1 MTIAARS
8 SGYRSVVA
16 LFLCACFASAAAQ
29 ELAPRAGDA
38 DIGTSYALRKSLVWF
53 DRTLTQREVY
63 GAAYADI
70 DRDGRMDVV
79 IAPVYYTGLG
89 PAEPIRVY
97 MNTGSGFADQTGT
110 RLTVPGPGLVH
121 ARETI
126 AGDFNGDGWVDIF
139 IVGHG
144 SDAPPYPGEAPQL
157 FINNGNGTLHYDD
170 QFASMV
176 GFDHGAASGD
186 IDRDGDL
193 DVLVVQQHHAHFLI
207 NDGSAH
213 FTRDDTR
220 LPAESEWKNW
230 FTGEIMDLDRDGF
243 LDVILGGHEYDGAPT
258 TIYWG
263 DSGGSFSAS
272 RKTILPTVAT
282 REIVLAYG
290 GEDIDGDGDRDL
302 VLSRTGSNPF
312 YSGRYLQ
319 VLVQTQPRVFA
330 DESASR
336 ISLDT
341 SKPWIDYL
349 RLQDIN
355 GDQFLDILHDDRG
368 ETVNG
373 PVAWVND
380 GHGVFTTYGG
390 TVTPAPTLEIG
401 DAAIAEG
408 NSGSKM
414 LVFPVRASQPLV
426 SPVVFDT
433 FTESGS
439 ALAGSDFDNVYA
451 PGQVIAATQRLGSF
465 QVPILGEPW
474 IEMNEKFAAVVG
486 YASGAV
492 LSRSRAHGTILN
504 DDMATLSVAD
514 AVVQEGPA
522 GQKTLAFSVN
532 LSWPLPTPV
541 SFDISTSNGTA
552 LAGSDYVAR
561 AQSGRVIDP
570 GRTSAKFEVA
580 ILGDALNEPSETFNV
595 TVSAV
600 SGALSGDLSAVGT
613 IVDDDPAP
621 TVAPTTAQV
630 SAKPVTCQSLRGQI
644 VALEQR
650 VAVGALDEARG
661 IGQIMEREKTLRTRG
676 CR

>member
-1 MTIAARS
+1 MLRS
-8 SGYRSVVA
+8 AVT
-16 LFLCACFASAAAQ
+16 LCLCAGLGTVAAQ
-29 ELAPRAGDA
+29 ELAPRADDA
-38 DIGTSYALRKSLVWF
+38 DIGTSYALRKSLVWY
-53 DRTLTQREVY
+53 DRTIAQREVY

-79 IAPVYYTGLG
+79 IAPVYFTGLG
-89 PAEPIRVY
+89 PAEPIKVL
-97 MNTGSGFADQTGT
+97 MNTGSGFADQTAT

-139 IVGHG
+139 IAGHG
-144 SDAPPYPGEAPQL
+144 YDAPPFPGEAPQL

-170 QFASMV
+170 QFAAMI
-176 GFDHGAASGD
+176 GFNHGAASGD

-220 LPAESEWKNW
+220 LPAETEWKNW
-230 FTGEIMDLDRDGF
+230 FTGEILDLDRDGF
-243 LDVILGGHEYDGAPT
+243 LDVIIGGHEYDNGPT

-263 DSGGSFSAS
+263 ATGGSFSAS

-290 GEDIDGDGDRDL
+290 AEDIDGDGDRDL
-302 VLSRTGSNPF
+302 VLSRTGSDPF

-349 RLQDIN
+349 RLQDVN

-368 ETVNG
+368 ETVSG
-373 PVAWVND
+373 PVAWTND
-380 GHGVFTTYGG
+380 GHGVFTAYGG

-408 NSGSKM
+408 NSGSKL

-426 SPVVFDT
+426 SPVTFDT

-474 IEMNEKFAAVVG
+474 IEMNEKFAAVIG
-486 YASGAV
+486 YAGGAV

-504 DDMATLSVAD
+504 DDLATLSVAD
-514 AVVQEGPA
+514 AVIQEGPA
-522 GQKTLAFSVN
+522 GQKTLGFAVN

-541 SFDISTSNGTA
+541 TFDVSTGNGTA

-561 AQSGRVIDP
+561 AQSGRVIDA

-580 ILGDALNEPSETFNV
+580 IVGDATNEPTETFNV
-595 TVSAV
+595 TLSAI
-600 SGALSGDLSAVGT
+600 SGALGGDLSAVGT
-613 IVDDDPAP
+613 IIDDDPAP
-621 TVAPTTAQV
+621 LAAATGKRL
-630 SAKPVTCQSLRGQI
+630 SARPGSCQGLRGQI
-644 VALEQR
+644 DALER
-650 VAVGALDEARG
+650 GVAVGALDETRA
-661 IGQIMEREKTLRTRG
+661 IAQILGLEMTLRTRG